1 LTLVLGVEVWWLI
14 EVEVVEVWWLIEV
27 EVVEVWWLMEA
38 EWLWGSMTEEM

>member
-27 EVVEVWWLMEA
+27 E
-38 EWLWGSMTEEM
+38 WLWGSMTEEM